1 MRRALSALVLCGG
14 LAACAAKSPAVSVNP
29 ACSWAPSQ
37 TTFALLQVGI
47 TEATVAGQRYEAEP
61 GTSAARISGTRQAVA
76 ALQTAW
82 TDYQAAVKTCAA
94 PNVAALQAALDQLN
108 AIILPAPAPG
118 S

>member
-1 MRRALSALVLCGG
+1 MRRALVAIMLCGG

-37 TTFALLQVGI
+37 TTFALLQVGV
-47 TEATVAGQRYEAEP
+47 TEATVAGQHFETQP
-61 GTSAARISGTRQAVA
+61 GASATRIADTQKAVA

-108 AIILPAPAPG
+108 AIILPAPA